1 MVLPATRRGPDTG
14 SRRPSNTTAKCHFSI
29 RYDTL
34 EYTHCGIHL
43 LRVGLGGEIFK
54 SALEFSDNE
63 QFSVHLSERSQKI
76 KDAISEIFGRIPN
89 ASPEILNLQSQL
101 ASALAEEKVAIAR
114 CQGLDS
120 EKQQLTDRLETAS
133 YRYLKAEKAVER
145 AKSLQVQKLERQAML
160 GGNGEVSP
168 STSKRAPTPI
178 KHETNG
184 ELENG
189 VSGGESDTARKEA
202 VAVADQRKKQLEDL
216 EAENDRL
223 TNELSAA
230 RTKVASLKDEDY
242 AETALFK
249 TFKLQHEDVIKRV
262 NDLEATNVQLREE
275 AQKYQAERTQHRAH
289 IEEDNRAQ
297 TNENESMIA
306 RIEVDLARIRNSRDE
321 LTSELAIRKSA
332 DDEKRISSEQI
343 KELSSAKDI
352 RITALESEVER
363 LKLQVGEAQAAEC
376 GHSGLDEEALRSK
389 LRTLEN
395 QYNLLSQELP
405 SMEAAWKKTQSLAAK
420 KVAEVANSE
429 DLVIKLNAEKSKA
442 EQKYFAA
449 MKAKDSKETELRVL
463 KSQNARSS
471 EIVSQL
477 KDADSKTRELV
488 ISLERQIAEAKDGL
502 TKLEQQQRAV
512 DQKHKEATTL
522 AEGLKKQIEELNA
535 LATAKDKDCLAAAKG
550 RREAEDALEQ
560 LKVRL
565 DETKKSFENLRKA
578 KATVNNSSA
587 EDWRVSPK
595 LYIHPTHELSLTRIP
610 ATGYLPPFAPRT
622 SAIPLS
628 SFAVTSSARLA

>member
-1 MVLPATRRGPDTG
+1 M
-14 SRRPSNTTAKCHFSI
+14 
-29 RYDTL
+29 
-34 EYTHCGIHL
+34 
-43 LRVGLGGEIFK
+43 LRVGIGGEIFK

-63 QFSVHLSERSQKI
+63 IFSAHLAERSQKI
-76 KDAISEIFGRIPN
+76 KDAISDIFGRIPN
-89 ASPEILNLQSQL
+89 ASPEVLSLQSQL
-101 ASALAEEKVAIAR
+101 ASALSEEKAAIAK

-160 GGNGEVSP
+160 GGNGDVSP
-168 STSKRAPTPI
+168 GTSKRAATPI
-178 KHETNG
+178 KHEPNG

-189 VSGGESDTARKEA
+189 VTAGESDTARKEA
-202 VAVADQRKKQLEDL
+202 LAVADQRKKQLEDL

-242 AETALFK
+242 AETSLFK
-249 TFKLQHEDVIKRV
+249 LSKLQHEDVIKRV
-262 NDLEATNVQLREE
+262 NDLEATNMQLREE
-275 AQKYQAERTQHRAH
+275 AQKFQAERTHHRVH
-289 IEEDNRAQ
+289 VDEGYRAQ
-297 TNENESMIA
+297 TEENESMIA
-306 RIEVDLARIRNSRDE
+306 RIEVDLARIRHSRDE

-332 DDEKRISSEQI
+332 DDEKRMSSEQI
-343 KELSSAKDI
+343 KELAAAKDI

-363 LKLQVGEAQAAEC
+363 LKLQVGESKAAEC
-376 GHSGLDEEALRSK
+376 DHSDMDAEALKSK
-389 LRTLEN
+389 LSSLEN
-395 QYNLLSQELP
+395 QYSLLSQELP
-405 SMEAAWKKTQSLAAK
+405 SMETAWKKTQALAAK

-429 DLVIKLNAEKSKA
+429 DLVIRLNAEKAKA

-449 MKAKDSKETELRVL
+449 MKAKDAKETELRVL

-477 KDADSKTRELV
+477 KDADSKTKELV
-488 ISLERQIAEAKDGL
+488 IALERQVAEAKEGL

-522 AEGLKKQIEELNA
+522 TEGLKKQIEELNA
-535 LATAKDKDCLAAAKG
+535 LATTKDKDCLAATKG

-565 DETKKSFENLRKA
+565 EDTKKSFDSLRKT
-578 KATVNNSSA
+578 KAAINNSSG
-587 EDWRVSPK
+587 EEWRVS
-595 LYIHPTHELSLTRIP
+595 LTGIQVLQSLLLTFDTVSRD
-610 ATGYLPPFAPRT
+610 LPSLHLQHSQHGP
-622 SAIPLS
+622 
-628 SFAVTSSARLA
+628 

>member
-1 MVLPATRRGPDTG
+1 M
-14 SRRPSNTTAKCHFSI
+14 
-29 RYDTL
+29 
-34 EYTHCGIHL
+34 HL
-43 LRVGLGGEIFK
+43 LRVGLGGEMFK
-54 SALEFSDNE
+54 SALEFADNE
-63 QFSVHLSERSQKI
+63 VFSAHLSERSQKI
-76 KDAISEIFGRIPN
+76 KDAISDIFGRIPT
-89 ASPEILNLQSQL
+89 ASPEVLSLQSQL
-101 ASALAEEKVAIAR
+101 AAALAEEKIAIAK

-145 AKSLQVQKLERQAML
+145 AKSLQVQKLERQAMF
-160 GGNGEVSP
+160 GGNGDVSP
-168 STSKRAPTPI
+168 GTSKRAATPI
-178 KHETNG
+178 KHESNG

-189 VSGGESDTARKEA
+189 ISSGESDTARKEA
-202 VAVADQRKKQLEDL
+202 LAVAEQRKKQLEDL

-223 TNELSAA
+223 TNDLSAA

-275 AQKYQAERTQHRAH
+275 AQKYQAERTQHRAL
-289 IEEDNRAQ
+289 IDEDNRAQ

-306 RIEVDLARIRNSRDE
+306 RIEVDLARIRHSRDE

-332 DDEKRISSEQI
+332 DDEKRVSSEQI
-343 KELSSAKDI
+343 KELAAAKDI
-352 RITALESEVER
+352 RISALESEVER
-363 LKLQVGEAQAAEC
+363 LKLQIGESKAAEC
-376 GHSGLDEEALRSK
+376 DHDNMDAEALKAR

-405 SMEAAWKKTQSLAAK
+405 SMETAWKKTQALAAK
-420 KVAEVANSE
+420 KVAEVAHSE
-429 DLVIKLNAEKSKA
+429 DLVLRLNAEKSKA

-502 TKLEQQQRAV
+502 TKLEQQQRTV

-522 AEGLKKQIEELNA
+522 SEGLKKQIEELNT
-535 LATAKDKDCLAAAKG
+535 LATAKDKECLAAAKA
-550 RREAEDALEQ
+550 RREAEDTLEQ

-565 DETKKSFENLRKA
+565 EDTKKNFESLRKA
-578 KATVNNSSA
+578 KATVNNTSA
-587 EDWRVSPK
+587 EEWRVSSYNVKPREEAA
-595 LYIHPTHELSLTRIP
+595 TNLSSSHS
-610 ATGYLPPFAPRT
+610 PFAP
-622 SAIPLS
+622 SAHPISATPPS
-628 SFAVTSSARLA
+628 NFAVMSFARLVSKT

>member
-1 MVLPATRRGPDTG
+1 
-14 SRRPSNTTAKCHFSI
+14 
-29 RYDTL
+29 
-34 EYTHCGIHL
+34 L
-43 LRVGLGGEIFK
+43 LRVGIGGEIFK
-54 SALEFSDNE
+54 SALEFSDND
-63 QFSVHLSERSQKI
+63 QFSAHLLERSQKI
-76 KDAISEIFGRIPN
+76 KDAISDIFGRIPN
-89 ASPEILNLQSQL
+89 ASPDVLNLQSQL

-145 AKSLQVQKLERQAML
+145 AKSLQVQKLERQAIL
-160 GGNGEVSP
+160 GGNGEISP
-168 STSKRAPTPI
+168 STSKRAATPI
-178 KHETNG
+178 KHEANG

-189 VSGGESDTARKEA
+189 VPGGESDTARKEA
-202 VAVADQRKKQLEDL
+202 VAVAEQRKKQLEDL

-297 TNENESMIA
+297 TTDNESMIA

-321 LTSELAIRKSA
+321 LTSELAIRKST

-343 KELSSAKDI
+343 KELAAAKDI

-376 GHSGLDEEALRSK
+376 DHSGMNEEALRSK

-405 SMEAAWKKTQSLAAK
+405 SMEAAWKKTQALAAK

-429 DLVIKLNAEKSKA
+429 ELVIKLNAEKSKA

-449 MKAKDSKETELRVL
+449 MKAKDAKESELRVL

-512 DQKHKEATTL
+512 DQKHKEATTIT
-522 AEGLKKQIEELNA
+522 EGLRKQIEDLNA
-535 LATAKDKDCLAAAKG
+535 LTTAKDKDCLAAAKG

-565 DETKKSFENLRKA
+565 EETKKSFESLRKA

-587 EDWRVSPK
+587 EDWRVSP
-595 LYIHPTHELSLTRIP
+595 IP
-610 ATGYLPPFAPRT
+610 HLLANCNHLLIFVHSNSPSALFALQTFATL
-622 SAIPLS
+622 LS
-628 SFAVTSSARLA
+628 SFVVTFSARPASKTSFPTAHGSAPAAANHLAQEIL